1 MKNAFYYSTIA
12 IAAFVSGC
20 SSTRTPDRIEVLH
33 AQPLTTEYEVKK
45 GDTINK
51 IAIAHNMNPERLVS
65 INRLNPPY
73 TIAIGQKLKIDNED
87 TDMIVVKQIFYN

>member
-1 MKNAFYYSTIA
+1 
-12 IAAFVSGC
+12 
-20 SSTRTPDRIEVLH
+20 LH

-51 IAIAHNMNPERLVS
+51 IAIAHSMSPERLVA
-65 INRLNPPY
+65 INRINPPY
-73 TIAIGQKLKIDNED
+73 LITVGQKLKIDNED